1 MEYVT
6 LNNGV
11 KMPQLGFGVFQIKDP
26 AECEQAVK
34 DAISAGYRLI
44 DTAASYGMEG
54 WAPFAEGKNN
64 LFHNETLKCIGEK
77 YGKSIAQVILRWLL
91 DRGIVC
97 IPKSVKK
104 ERMEENFNVFDFAL
118 DEEDREKISALDT
131 GASCFFDH
139 RDPAVVENLA
149 GLVRNV

>member
-44 DTAASYGMEG
+44 DTA
-54 WAPFAEGKNN
+54 PFAEGKNN

-91 DRGIVC
+91 DRGVVC

-131 GASCFFDH
+131 GTSCFFDH